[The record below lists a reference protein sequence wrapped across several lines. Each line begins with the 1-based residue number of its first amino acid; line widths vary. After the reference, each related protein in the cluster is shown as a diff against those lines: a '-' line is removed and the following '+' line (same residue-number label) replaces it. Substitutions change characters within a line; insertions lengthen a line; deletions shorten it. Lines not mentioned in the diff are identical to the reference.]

1 MLAKALDVLF
11 APTLPALRPLAQV
24 AVSAR
29 HLPMTLV
36 SPRRE
41 FIAED
46 CGICSVLVRDPVRV
60 VRDCAA
66 SARRFVNAKST
77 NAAEKG

>member
-1 MLAKALDVLF
+1 VQATFALLLDKSLDALF
-11 APTLPALRPLAQV
+11 APTPPALGPIAQV
-24 AVSAR
+24 AVPAR

-46 CGICSVLVRDPVRV
+46 REICSVLVRNLFAQCGLGADWPG
-60 VRDCAA
+60 
-66 SARRFVNAKST
+66 S
-77 NAAEKG
+77 